1 MREIVVI
8 SGKGGTGKTT
18 VCASFAH
25 MAENKVI
32 CDLDVDAPDLHI
44 LLQPEVKERT
54 PFISGHSARIRQDD
68 CIRCGQCADLCR
80 FEAVRPHDGGFLID
94 DHCEGCG
101 VCVKLCPSQAIDFP
115 EGHCGDW
122 YVSDTRFGTMVHAQL
137 FPGQENSGRLVHG
150 SLPFPDC

>member
-25 MAENKVI
+25 LAENKVI

-68 CIRCGQCADLCR
+68 CIRCAVSKL
-80 FEAVRPHDGGFLID
+80 FVPMTEASSSMTI
-94 DHCEGCG
+94 
-101 VCVKLCPSQAIDFP
+101 VKAAASA
-115 EGHCGDW
+115 
-122 YVSDTRFGTMVHAQL
+122 
-137 FPGQENSGRLVHG
+137 
-150 SLPFPDC
+150 

>member
-25 MAENKVI
+25 LAESKVI

-44 LLQPEVKERT
+44 LLQPEIREHT

-68 CIRCGQCADLCR
+68 CIRCGQCERVCPQHLPIRQLLQDVAKE
-80 FEAVRPHDGGFLID
+80 FEKG
-94 DHCEGCG
+94 
-101 VCVKLCPSQAIDFP
+101 
-115 EGHCGDW
+115 
-122 YVSDTRFGTMVHAQL
+122 
-137 FPGQENSGRLVHG
+137 
-150 SLPFPDC
+150 